1 MTLFGEL
8 EKLFTSN
15 ENRLSYIAGRFGLAH
30 QMEKLEEEMEELK
43 EAMERYSD
51 KPSDEDNENSVIE
64 EMADV
69 SILLAQILLLLDY
82 HNERC
87 DHSVEVG
94 YYNQVVS
101 KIDRT
106 IERINSGYYEKL
118 KEE

>member
-1 MTLFGEL
+1 MTLFGGL
-8 EKLFTSN
+8 EKLFTDN

-43 EAMERYSD
+43 ETMERYSD
-51 KPSDEDNENSVIE
+51 KPSDEDNDNSVIE

-82 HNERC
+82 NNERC
-87 DHSVEVG
+87 DNSIQMG
-94 YYNQVVS
+94 YYNQVVG

-106 IERINSGYYEKL
+106 IERINSGYYEKF
-118 KEE
+118 KE